1 MVSQLLVSSG
11 NEQFLDV
18 ILTLVDDVSQNY
30 NELIHELTHCGLG
43 DFNEILD
50 KYFSSQLQW
59 FMTEIPVVKLPLEE
73 CH

>member
-1 MVSQLLVSSG
+1 MVSRLLVPSG
-11 NEQFLDV
+11 NEPFLDV

-43 DFNEILD
+43 DFNEILNE
-50 KYFSSQLQW
+50 YFSSQLQW
-59 FMTEIPVVKLPLEE
+59 SMAEIPAVTLPLEE